1 MPYNKLLCLGLDF
14 SYYYLNMYIKEAIKE
29 RHSVRQFKDL
39 PVKSED
45 REKLAALIKEC
56 NAESGLNIQ
65 LVTDDP
71 ECFDTFLAHYGKF
84 KNAKNYIAMIGSK
97 SIDKLDQKCG
107 YYGQKLVLVAQTLGL
122 NTCWVAGTYGK
133 GKCKADKNA
142 SEKIVCVIALG
153 YGESQGM
160 AHKSKPLRKLC
171 KVPEADLPA
180 TPAWFQEGLEAA
192 ILAPTALN
200 QQKFQVSL
208 DGNEAVIT
216 TKRGPMTQLDLG
228 IVKYNFE
235 AASGHKV
242 R

>member
-1 MPYNKLLCLGLDF
+1 MD
-14 SYYYLNMYIKEAIKE
+14 IKEAIKE

-56 NAESGLNIQ
+56 NAESGLSIQ
-65 LVTDDP
+65 LITDDP

-97 SIDKLDQKCG
+97 SIENLDEKCG
-107 YYGQKLVLVAQTLGL
+107 YYGQKIVLEAQILGL

-133 GKCKADKNA
+133 GKCKADKKA
-142 SEKIVCVIALG
+142 GEKIVCVIALG
-153 YGESQGM
+153 YGENQGL
-160 AHKSKPLRKLC
+160 AHKSKPVSRLC
-171 KVPEADLPA
+171 KVSETDLPD

-208 DGNEAVIT
+208 EGDQAVIT
-216 TKRGPMTQLDLG
+216 TKGGPMTQLDLG

>member
-1 MPYNKLLCLGLDF
+1 MD
-14 SYYYLNMYIKEAIKE
+14 IKEAIKE

-133 GKCKADKNA
+133 GKCKA
-142 SEKIVCVIALG
+142 
-153 YGESQGM
+153 QGV
-160 AHKSKPLRKLC
+160 AHKSKPLSKLC
-171 KVPEADLPA
+171 KVPEADLPS
-180 TPAWFQEGLEAA
+180 TPAWFKEGLEAA

-208 DGNEAVIT
+208 DGDEAVIT

>member
-14 SYYYLNMYIKEAIKE
+14 SYYYLNMDIKEAIKE

-45 REKLAALIKEC
+45 KEKLAALIKEC
-56 NAESGLNIQ
+56 NSESGLNIQ
-65 LVTDDP
+65 LVTEDP

-97 SIDKLDQKCG
+97 SIENLDEKCG
-107 YYGQKLVLVAQTLGL
+107 YYGQKIVLEAQILGL

-133 GKCKADKNA
+133 GKCKADKK
-142 SEKIVCVIALG
+142 SDEKIVCVIALG
-153 YGESQGM
+153 YGESQGV
-160 AHKSKPLRKLC
+160 AHKSKPVSKLC
-171 KVPEADLPA
+171 KVSETDLPN

-192 ILAPTALN
+192 ILAPTAVN
-200 QQKFQVSL
+200 QQKFIVSL
-208 DGNEAVIT
+208 EGDQAVIT

>member
-1 MPYNKLLCLGLDF
+1 MAYNKLLCLGWDF
-14 SYYYLNMYIKEAIKE
+14 LYYYLNMDIKEAIKE

-65 LVTDDP
+65 LITDDP

-142 SEKIVCVIALG
+142 GEKIVCVIALG
-153 YGESQGM
+153 YGESQGV
-160 AHKSKPLRKLC
+160 AHKSKPLSKLC
-171 KVPEADLPA
+171 KVPEADLPS

-192 ILAPTALN
+192 ILAPTAVN
-200 QQKFQVSL
+200 QQKFVVSL
-208 DGNEAVIT
+208 EGDQAVIT

>member
-1 MPYNKLLCLGLDF
+1 MD
-14 SYYYLNMYIKEAIKE
+14 IKEAIKE

-45 REKLAALIKEC
+45 KEKLEALIKEC

-65 LVTDDP
+65 LITDDP
-71 ECFDTFLAHYGKF
+71 ECFDIFLANYGKF
-84 KNAKNYIAMIGSK
+84 KNAKNYIAMTGSK
-97 SIDKLDQKCG
+97 SIENLDEKCG
-107 YYGQKLVLVAQTLGL
+107 YYGQKIVLEAQILGL

-133 GKCKADKNA
+133 GKCKADKKA
-142 SEKIVCVIALG
+142 GEKIVCVIALG
-153 YGESQGM
+153 YGENQGV
-160 AHKSKPLRKLC
+160 AHKSKPVSRLC
-171 KVPEADLPA
+171 KVSETDLPD

-192 ILAPTALN
+192 ILAPTAIN
-200 QQKFQVSL
+200 QQKFIVSL
-208 DGNEAVIT
+208 EGDQAVIT
-216 TKRGPMTQLDLG
+216 TKGGPMTQLDLG

>member
-1 MPYNKLLCLGLDF
+1 MD
-14 SYYYLNMYIKEAIKE
+14 IKEAIKE

-45 REKLAALIKEC
+45 KEKLEALIKDC

-65 LVTDDP
+65 LVMDDP

-84 KNAKNYIAMIGSK
+84 KNAKNYIAMVGSK
-97 SIDKLDQKCG
+97 SLEKLDEKCG
-107 YYGQKLVLVAQTLGL
+107 YYGQKIVLEAQALGL

-133 GKCKADKNA
+133 GKCKANKNA
-142 SEKIVCVIALG
+142 GEKIVCVIALG
-153 YGESQGM
+153 YGENQGL
-160 AHKSKPLRKLC
+160 AHKSKPLSKLC
-171 KVPEADLPA
+171 TVPEVDLPDA
-180 TPAWFQEGLEAA
+180 PAWFREGLEAA

-200 QQKFQVSL
+200 QQKFLVSL
-208 DGNEAVIT
+208 EGDEAAVT
-216 TKRGPMTQLDLG
+216 TKGGMMTRLDLG

>member
-1 MPYNKLLCLGLDF
+1 MPYNKLLCLVLDF
-14 SYYYLNMYIKEAIKE
+14 SYYYLSMDIKEAIKV

-133 GKCKADKNA
+133 GKCKANKNA
-142 SEKIVCVIALG
+142 GEKIVCVIALG
-153 YGESQGM
+153 YGESQGV
-160 AHKSKPLRKLC
+160 AHKSKPLSKLC

-208 DGNEAVIT
+208 EGNQAVIT

>member
-1 MPYNKLLCLGLDF
+1 MD
-14 SYYYLNMYIKEAIKE
+14 IKEAIKE

-45 REKLAALIKEC
+45 KEKLEALIKDC

-84 KNAKNYIAMIGSK
+84 KNAKNYIAMVGSK
-97 SIDKLDQKCG
+97 SLEKLDEKCG
-107 YYGQKLVLVAQTLGL
+107 YYGQKIVLEAQALGL
-122 NTCWVAGTYGK
+122 NTCWVAGTYYK
-133 GKCKADKNA
+133 GKCKANKNA
-142 SEKIVCVIALG
+142 GEKIVCVIALG
-153 YGESQGM
+153 YGENQGL
-160 AHKSKPLRKLC
+160 AHKSKPLSKLC
-171 KVPEADLPA
+171 TVPEADLPDA
-180 TPAWFQEGLEAA
+180 PAWFREGLEAA

-200 QQKFQVSL
+200 QQMFFVSL
-208 DGNEAVIT
+208 EGDEAAVT
-216 TKRGPMTQLDLG
+216 TKGGMMTQLDLG

>member
-1 MPYNKLLCLGLDF
+1 MD
-14 SYYYLNMYIKEAIKE
+14 IKEAIKE

-65 LVTDDP
+65 LVTDDS

-142 SEKIVCVIALG
+142 GEKIVCVIALG
-153 YGESQGM
+153 YGESQGV
-160 AHKSKPLRKLC
+160 AHKSKPLSKLC

-200 QQKFQVSL
+200 QQKFVVSL
-208 DGNEAVIT
+208 EGDQAVIT

>member
-1 MPYNKLLCLGLDF
+1 MD
-14 SYYYLNMYIKEAIKE
+14 IKEAIKE

-45 REKLAALIKEC
+45 KEKLEALIKDC

-65 LVTDDP
+65 LIVDDP

-84 KNAKNYIAMIGSK
+84 KNAKNYIAMVGSK
-97 SIDKLDQKCG
+97 SLEKLDEKCG
-107 YYGQKLVLVAQTLGL
+107 YYGQKIVLEAQALGL

-133 GKCKADKNA
+133 GKCKANKKA
-142 SEKIVCVIALG
+142 GEKIVCVIALG
-153 YGESQGM
+153 YGENQGV
-160 AHKSKPLRKLC
+160 AHKSKPLSKLC
-171 KVPEADLPA
+171 TVPEADLPDA
-180 TPAWFQEGLEAA
+180 PAWFRDGLEAA

-200 QQKFQVSL
+200 QQKFLVSL
-208 DGNEAVIT
+208 EGDEALIT
-216 TKRGPMTQLDLG
+216 TKGGMMTRLDLG

>member
-1 MPYNKLLCLGLDF
+1 MD
-14 SYYYLNMYIKEAIKE
+14 IKEAIKE

-45 REKLAALIKEC
+45 REKLEALIKDC

-65 LVTDDP
+65 LIVDDP

-84 KNAKNYIAMIGSK
+84 KNAKNYIAMVGSK
-97 SIDKLDQKCG
+97 SLEKLDEKCG
-107 YYGQKLVLVAQTLGL
+107 FYGQKIVLEAQALGL

-133 GKCKADKNA
+133 GKCKANKNA
-142 SEKIVCVIALG
+142 DEKIVCVIALG
-153 YGESQGM
+153 YGESQGV
-160 AHKSKPLRKLC
+160 AHKSKPLSKLC
-171 KVPEADLPA
+171 TVPEADLPDA
-180 TPAWFQEGLEAA
+180 PAWFRDGLEAA

-200 QQKFQVSL
+200 QQKFLVSL
-208 DGNEAVIT
+208 EGDEALIT
-216 TKRGPMTQLDLG
+216 KKGGMMTQLDLG

-235 AASGHKV
+235 AASGHKA